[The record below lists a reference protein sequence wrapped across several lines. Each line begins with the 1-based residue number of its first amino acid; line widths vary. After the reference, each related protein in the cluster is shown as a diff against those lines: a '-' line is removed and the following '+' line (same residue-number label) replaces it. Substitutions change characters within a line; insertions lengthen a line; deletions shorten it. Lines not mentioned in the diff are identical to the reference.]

1 MRGPG
6 TPHGARRFSIATPFS
21 VRVVD
26 PPVSGTT
33 APKKEMKP
41 KARSADHRSFADA
54 GSAQDVAV
62 RVVRD
67 FFHMA
72 WTGMAWAGM
81 AWAGMA

>member
-1 MRGPG
+1 
-6 TPHGARRFSIATPFS
+6 
-21 VRVVD
+21 
-26 PPVSGTT
+26 
-33 APKKEMKP
+33 MKP